1 MELYFID
8 MFCYKTWYVRKH
20 DILIMKVKLLK
31 RYTKFEI
38 NSGRTDKDVIF
49 KCIVKSSTANISF
62 QDIEE
67 QIEKNENIFLGI
79 GRLISK

>member
-8 MFCYKTWYVRKH
+8 MFCYKTWYGRKH
-20 DILIMKVKLLK
+20 DILITKVKLLK
-31 RYTKFEI
+31 RFTKFK
-38 NSGRTDKDVIF
+38 SGRTNKDVIF

-79 GRLISK
+79 GHLISK

>member
-1 MELYFID
+1 MVCE
-8 MFCYKTWYVRKH
+8 KTWYTDHEGEIIEAIHK
-20 DILIMKVKLLK
+20 I
-31 RYTKFEI
+31 EI

-49 KCIVKSSTANISF
+49 KCIAKSSTANISF

-79 GRLISK
+79 GHLISK

>member
-1 MELYFID
+1 MVWE
-8 MFCYKTWYVRKH
+8 KTWYTDHEGEIIEAIHKC
-20 DILIMKVKLLK
+20 
-31 RYTKFEI
+31 EI

-49 KCIVKSSTANISF
+49 KCIVKSSTASISF

-79 GRLISK
+79 GHLISK